1 MNSKARKCTPTP
13 IASRATVGDVPLHS
27 PLNTRAWVSVDARSY
42 CDTQE
47 PSCCTLYLTPCS
59 FTSTR
64 KAPAVLLEM
73 PLAASAC
80 SLVRITSSGWTQ
92 TLTTAPEKE
101 PAHAHTCLSVASCT
115 LNKLMGAFCFIQY
128 KACGDGCPQVYPSHL
143 IKLTPTY
150 FALY

>member
-1 MNSKARKCTPTP
+1 MASLMNSKARKCTPTP
-13 IASRATVGDVPLHS
+13 IASRATVGEVPLQS
-27 PLNTRAWVSVDARSY
+27 PLCTRAWVSDDARSL

-47 PSCCTLYLTPCS
+47 PWCCILYLTPCS

-80 SLVRITSSGWTQ
+80 SLVRTTSSGWTQ

-101 PAHAHTCLSVASCT
+101 PAHARDLVRVLRQARLANSWVRVF
-115 LNKLMGAFCFIQY
+115 LYY
-128 KACGDGCPQVYPSHL
+128 KACSGGCPL
-143 IKLTPTY
+143 
-150 FALY
+150 